1 MKRSAIA
8 LVLLAI
14 TLSGCKTGSVLP
26 AVQPQ
31 ASQPAT
37 PPSAGGIIMSHGAL
51 IEQEHHDRIQR
62 IRRLADKHDIP
73 PPSIDQQLFLPKE
86 LFGTDRD
93 IPVIRIAWSD
103 RAFFDTDRDIPRT
116 DSESVLAMLAESM
129 RNDLPDTHLLVVGH
143 TDARGPES
151 YNEDLS
157 LRRAEN
163 VADRLMALGINSYQV
178 TYMGMGEIQPI
189 ASNMTTS
196 GMARNR
202 RVEFFLGAYS
212 EVTTEAVSRVPFNP
226 EHRRLPQVE
235 QKQRT
240 PSVANEERSVSVYS
254 GQRKPVAAGAQRTA
268 EAAGSERQAH
278 AASQERQPETRQVA
292 REVTIGGRERTIDM
306 PAIVYREPAIGSR
319 TSGF

>member
-1 MKRSAIA
+1 MMRSTIA

-26 AVQPQ
+26 GVQPQ
-31 ASQPAT
+31 TSQPAT

-51 IEQEHHDRIQR
+51 IEQEHFDRIQR

-73 PPSIDQQLFLPKE
+73 PPSVDQQLFLHKE

-116 DSESVLAMLAESM
+116 DSESILAMLAKAV

-143 TDARGPES
+143 TDARGPAA

-163 VADRLMALGINSYQV
+163 VTDRLIALGITSHQV

-189 ASNMTTS
+189 ASNMTSS
-196 GMARNR
+196 GMAKNR

-212 EVTTEAVSRVPFNP
+212 EVTTEAVSRVPFDP
-226 EHRRLPQVE
+226 EDRRLPQVE
-235 QKQRT
+235 RKQGT
-240 PSVANEERSVSVYS
+240 PSAANEERSVSVYS
-254 GQRKPVAAGAQRTA
+254 GQRKPETSGTQRTA
-268 EAAGSERQAH
+268 DSSGNERQA
-278 AASQERQPETRQVA
+278 ETRQVA